1 MAPEKDGTPMLH
13 DHMVASVLALSPV
26 RPEAVTRGRERLGSS
41 CWCKADEVAAELV
54 ACLVERRL
62 P

>member
-1 MAPEKDGTPMLH
+1 MLH

-54 ACLVERRL
+54 ACLVEGRL

>member
-1 MAPEKDGTPMLH
+1 MLH
-13 DHMVASVLALSPV
+13 DHMVASVMALSDV
-26 RPEAVTRGRERLGSS
+26 RPEAVMRGRERLGSS
-41 CWCKADEVAAELV
+41 GWCKADEVAAELV

>member
-1 MAPEKDGTPMLH
+1 MLH

-26 RPEAVTRGRERLGSS
+26 RPEAVTRGREVLGSNG
-41 CWCKADEVAAELV
+41 WCKADEVAAELV

>member
-1 MAPEKDGTPMLH
+1 MLH
-13 DHMVASVLALSPV
+13 DHIVASVMALSPV
-26 RPEAVTRGRERLGSS
+26 RPGAVDRAREHLGSGT
-41 CWCKADEVAAELV
+41 WCKADEVAAELI

>member
-1 MAPEKDGTPMLH
+1 MLH
-13 DHMVASVLALSPV
+13 DHMVANVLALSAV
-26 RPEAVTRGRERLGSS
+26 RPEAVSRGRERLDSNG
-41 CWCKADEVAAELV
+41 WCMADEVAAELV